1 MSQQDR
7 TGESW
12 SGLSVAAGDP
22 LDVGPGVA
30 SCATRGSWSSL
41 ERVEPS
47 GFVPVSAMPGESFQ
61 SRADAVGHEASPAC
75 ADRASPASCELCCWR
90 SAARGVLHPA
100 SRAASV
106 SVVPLCRPDAV
117 E

>member
-61 SRADAVGHEASPAC
+61 SRADAVGHEAS
-75 ADRASPASCELCCWR
+75 
-90 SAARGVLHPA
+90 
-100 SRAASV
+100 RAASV
-106 SVVPLCRPDAV
+106 SVVPVWCVAV
-117 E
+117 AG